1 MKNFQNKTALVT
13 GATSGIGKEICTE
26 LAENGANIVIH
37 FNKNKKE
44 AELLAT
50 SIKALNVEA
59 YLIQEDFSQGDLD
72 EVCGKFI
79 KKITS
84 EFKTIDFLVNNA
96 ANQSLD
102 STDPMDEIILN
113 SIMMTNVF
121 APQALV
127 KACLDQFPEN
137 SAIVNITS
145 IEANFPFPNHSL
157 YAASKAALTRYTEL
171 AAIELADIKV
181 RCNAVAPGL
190 VYRDGLEKSWP
201 EGLKNWNEKSPIKRP
216 VTANE
221 VAKTVSFL
229 LSNDAS
235 GITGVSVTVDGGWS
249 VA

>member
-1 MKNFQNKTALVT
+1 MKKFQNRTALVT
-13 GATSGIGKEICTE
+13 GATSGLGKEICLD
-26 LAENGANIVIH
+26 LAQNGTHIVIH
-37 FNKNKKE
+37 YNKNKKE
-44 AELLAT
+44 AELLANEIN
-50 SIKALNVEA
+50 SFGVES

-72 EVCGKFI
+72 EVCEKFI

-84 EFKTIDFLVNNA
+84 DFKKIDFLVNNA
-96 ANQSLD
+96 ADQSLD
-102 STDPMDEIILN
+102 PTDPMDETILN

-127 KACLDQFPEN
+127 KACLDQFSEN

-171 AAIELADIKV
+171 ASIELAELKV

-190 VYRDGLEKSWP
+190 IYRDGLEQFWP
-201 EGLKNWNEKSPIKRP
+201 EGLKNWIEKAPIKRP
-216 VTANE
+216 ATASE

-229 LSNDAS
+229 LSDDAS

>member
-1 MKNFQNKTALVT
+1 MKKFQDKTALIT
-13 GATSGIGKEICTE
+13 GATSGLGKEICLD
-26 LAENGANIVIH
+26 LAQNGANIVIH
-37 FNKNKKE
+37 FNSNRKE
-44 AELLAT
+44 AELLENKIN
-50 SIKALNVEA
+50 SFGVKS

-72 EVCGKFI
+72 EVCGRFI
-79 KKITS
+79 DKITS
-84 EFKTIDFLVNNA
+84 NFKPVDYLVNNA

-102 STDPMDEIILN
+102 PTDPMDENILN

-127 KACLDQFPEN
+127 KACLNQFPKN

-145 IEANFPFPNHSL
+145 VEANFPFPNHSL

-171 AAIELADIKV
+171 ASIELAEKQV

-190 VYRDGLEKSWP
+190 IYRDGLENSWP
-201 EGLKNWNEKSPIKRP
+201 EGLKKWIEKAPFKRP
-216 VTANE
+216 VTASE

-229 LSNDAS
+229 LSDDAS

>member
-1 MKNFQNKTALVT
+1 MKKFHNKTALVT
-13 GATSGIGKEICTE
+13 GATSGLGKEICRN

-44 AELLAT
+44 AEILANEVN
-50 SIKALNVEA
+50 SFGVESF
-59 YLIQEDFSQGDLD
+59 LIQENFSHGDLD
-72 EVCGKFI
+72 EVCAKFI
-79 KKITS
+79 QKITS
-84 EFKTIDFLVNNA
+84 EFKSIDYLVNNA
-96 ANQSLD
+96 ADQSLD
-102 STDPMDEIILN
+102 PTDPMDETILN

-127 KACLDQFPEN
+127 KACLNKFQEN

-157 YAASKAALTRYTEL
+157 YAASKSALTRYTEL
-171 AAIELADIKV
+171 ASIELAERKV

-190 VYRDGLEKSWP
+190 IYREGLEKSWS
-201 EGLKNWNEKSPIKRP
+201 EGFKNWVEKAPIKRP
-216 VTANE
+216 VTASE
-221 VAKTVSFL
+221 VAKTVTFL
-229 LSNDAS
+229 LSDDAS

>member
-1 MKNFQNKTALVT
+1 MKKFQSKTALVT
-13 GATSGIGKEICTE
+13 GATSGLGKEISLD
-26 LAENGANIVIH
+26 LAQNGANVVIH
-37 FNKNKKE
+37 YNKNKKE
-44 AELLAT
+44 AEFLAEEIN
-50 SIKALNVEA
+50 SFGVQS
-59 YLIQEDFSQGDLD
+59 YLIQEDFSLGDLD

-79 KKITS
+79 KNITTN
-84 EFKTIDFLVNNA
+84 FKPIDYLINNA
-96 ANQSLD
+96 ADQSLD
-102 STDPMDEIILN
+102 PTDPMDETILN

-121 APQALV
+121 TPQALV

-171 AAIELADIKV
+171 ASIELAERKV

-190 VYRDGLEKSWP
+190 IYRDGLEKSWP
-201 EGLKNWNEKSPIKRP
+201 EGLKKWIEKSPIKRP
-216 VTANE
+216 VTASE

>member
-1 MKNFQNKTALVT
+1 MKKFHNKTALVT
-13 GATSGIGKEICTE
+13 GATSGLGKEICQN

-44 AELLAT
+44 AEILANEVN
-50 SIKALNVEA
+50 SFGVESF
-59 YLIQEDFSQGDLD
+59 LIQENFSHGDLD
-72 EVCGKFI
+72 EVCSKFI
-79 KKITS
+79 QNITS
-84 EFKTIDFLVNNA
+84 DFKSIDYLVNNA
-96 ANQSLD
+96 ADQSLD
-102 STDPMDEIILN
+102 PTDPMDETILN

-127 KACLDQFPEN
+127 KACLNQFQEN

-171 AAIELADIKV
+171 ASIELAERKV

-190 VYRDGLEKSWP
+190 IYREGLEKSWP
-201 EGLKNWNEKSPIKRP
+201 EGFKNWVEKAPLKRP
-216 VTANE
+216 VTASE
-221 VAKTVSFL
+221 VAKTVTFL
-229 LSNDAS
+229 LSDDAS

>member
-1 MKNFQNKTALVT
+1 MKKFQNKTALVT
-13 GATSGIGKEICTE
+13 GATSGLGKEICLD
-26 LAENGANIVIH
+26 LAENGANIIVH
-37 FNKNKKE
+37 YNKNRKD
-44 AELLAT
+44 AELLIDE
-50 SIKALNVEA
+50 IKKFKVET
-59 YLIQEDFSQGDLD
+59 YLIQADFSIGDLD

-79 KKITS
+79 KEITTN
-84 EFKTIDFLVNNA
+84 FKTIDYLINNA
-96 ANQSLD
+96 ADQSLD
-102 STDPMDEIILN
+102 PTDPMDETILN

-127 KACLDQFPEN
+127 KACLGQFPEN

-171 AAIELADIKV
+171 ASIELAEKKI

-190 VYRDGLEKSWP
+190 IYRDGLEKSWP
-201 EGLKNWNEKSPIKRP
+201 EGLKNWIEKAPLKRP
-216 VTANE
+216 VTASE

-229 LSNDAS
+229 LSSDAS

>member
-1 MKNFQNKTALVT
+1 MKKFQNKTALVT
-13 GATSGIGKEICTE
+13 GATSGLGKEICLD
-26 LAENGANIVIH
+26 LAENGSNIIVH
-37 FNKNKKE
+37 YNKNRKD
-44 AELLAT
+44 AELLIDE
-50 SIKALNVEA
+50 IKKFKVET
-59 YLIQEDFSQGDLD
+59 YLIQADFSIGDLD

-79 KKITS
+79 KEITTN
-84 EFKTIDFLVNNA
+84 FKTIDYLINNA
-96 ANQSLD
+96 ADQSLD
-102 STDPMDEIILN
+102 PTDPMDETILN

-127 KACLDQFPEN
+127 KACLGQFPKN

-171 AAIELADIKV
+171 ASIELAEKKI
-181 RCNAVAPGL
+181 RCNSVAPGL
-190 VYRDGLEKSWP
+190 IYRDGLEKSWP
-201 EGLKNWNEKSPIKRP
+201 EGLKNWIEKAPLKRP
-216 VTANE
+216 VTASE

-229 LSNDAS
+229 LSSDAT

>member
-1 MKNFQNKTALVT
+1 MKKFQNKTALVT
-13 GATSGIGKEICTE
+13 GATSGLGKEICLD
-26 LAENGANIVIH
+26 LAQNGANIIIH
-37 FNKNKKE
+37 YNKNKKE
-44 AELLAT
+44 AELLANEIN
-50 SIKALNVEA
+50 SFGVES

-72 EVCGKFI
+72 EVCEKFI

-84 EFKTIDFLVNNA
+84 EFKRIDYLVNNA
-96 ANQSLD
+96 ADQSLD
-102 STDPMDEIILN
+102 PTDPMDETILN

-127 KACLDQFPEN
+127 KACLNQFSEN

-171 AAIELADIKV
+171 ASIELAELKV

-190 VYRDGLEKSWP
+190 IYRDGLEQSWP
-201 EGLKNWNEKSPIKRP
+201 EGLKNWIEKAPIKRP
-216 VTANE
+216 VTASE

>member
-1 MKNFQNKTALVT
+1 MKKFQDKTALIT
-13 GATSGIGKEICTE
+13 GATSGLGKEICLD
-26 LAENGANIVIH
+26 LAQNGANIVIH
-37 FNKNKKE
+37 FNSNRKE
-44 AELLAT
+44 AELLENKIN
-50 SIKALNVEA
+50 SFGVKS

-79 KKITS
+79 DKITS
-84 EFKTIDFLVNNA
+84 NFKPVDYLVNNA

-102 STDPMDEIILN
+102 PTDPMDENILN

-121 APQALV
+121 TPQALV
-127 KACLDQFPEN
+127 KACLNQFPKN

-145 IEANFPFPNHSL
+145 VEANFPFPNHSL

-171 AAIELADIKV
+171 ASIELAEKQV

-190 VYRDGLEKSWP
+190 IYRDGLENSWP
-201 EGLKNWNEKSPIKRP
+201 EGLKKWIEKAPFKRP
-216 VTANE
+216 VTASE

-229 LSNDAS
+229 LSDDAS

>member
-1 MKNFQNKTALVT
+1 MKKFQNKTALVT
-13 GATSGIGKEICTE
+13 GATSGLGKEICLD
-26 LAENGANIVIH
+26 LAENGANIIVH
-37 FNKNKKE
+37 YNKNRKD
-44 AELLAT
+44 AELLIDE
-50 SIKALNVEA
+50 IKKFNVET
-59 YLIQEDFSQGDLD
+59 YLIQADFSIGDLD

-79 KKITS
+79 KDITTN
-84 EFKTIDFLVNNA
+84 FKTIDYLINNA
-96 ANQSLD
+96 ADQSLD
-102 STDPMDEIILN
+102 PTDPMDETILN

-127 KACLDQFPEN
+127 KACLGQFPEN

-171 AAIELADIKV
+171 ASIELAEKKI

-190 VYRDGLEKSWP
+190 IYRDGLEKSWP
-201 EGLKNWNEKSPIKRP
+201 EGLKNWIEKAPLKRP
-216 VTANE
+216 VTASE
-221 VAKTVSFL
+221 VAKIVSFL
-229 LSNDAS
+229 LSSDAS